1 MVYKVRDE
9 ADIIEDNLRFHLAQ
23 GVDFFVVIDT
33 GSVDGTLEILERYEQ
48 AGLVRLER
56 TIGGIHDMKAGGEE
70 GITRM
75 AGEMGADWI
84 VHNDADEF
92 WWPAAGNLK
101 QTFEAIPEE
110 FGMVLAPR
118 TEFVMRSGDD
128 PFASRMTVRETR
140 FRRPAKSAHRP
151 SERIRLRGP
160 HPVEIWTGEP
170 YRGLVGKPVLRTEAE
185 HHEDDPLELVI
196 APAFPVGVLHF
207 PFRTFEQYRRRVEIA
222 RDNGQLERNEEGR
235 AVRKAYEEGKLEE
248 VYERLVLDDDAVAKG
263 IEQGWLVEQTSFR
276 DYLAACP
283 DPLADG
289 GAPGPA
295 DIPDGGGGPTAGELR
310 DDAMYAIT
318 RYLQTQAERAA
329 KRRGQGAEVRQ
340 QRARVREFRQ
350 RLKRRNRS
358 LRIRTNKLRR
368 IESSLWWRM
377 RPRVPRAIARLPL
390 SFRRRLRRRRRR
402 RSG

>member
-9 ADIIEDNLRFHLAQ
+9 ADIIEDNPRFHLAQ
-23 GVDFFVVIDT
+23 GVDFFVIIDT

-101 QTFEAIPEE
+101 ETFEAIPEE

-118 TEFVMRSGDD
+118 TEFVMRPGDG
-128 PFASRMTVRETR
+128 PFADRMTVREAS

-151 SERIRLRGP
+151 SERISLRGP
-160 HPVEIWTGEP
+160 HPVEIWAGEP
-170 YRGLVGKPVLRTEAE
+170 YRGLVGKPVLRTQPE

-222 RDNGQLERNEEGR
+222 RDNGQLERNEEGQ
-235 AVRKAYEEGKLEE
+235 AVRKAYEGGQLEE
-248 VYERLVLDDDAVAKG
+248 MYGRLVLDDDAVAKG
-263 IEQGWLVEQTSFR
+263 IEEGWLVEQTSFR
-276 DYLAACP
+276 DYLAECP
-283 DPLADG
+283 DPLAGG
-289 GAPGPA
+289 GAGSPA
-295 DIPDGGGGPTAGELR
+295 AIPEGGGGPSAEELR
-310 DDAMYAIT
+310 DDAMYAIS

-329 KRRGQGAEVRQ
+329 RRRGQGAEVRQ
-340 QRARVREFRQ
+340 LRGRVREFRQ
-350 RLKRRNRS
+350 RLKRRNQS

-390 SFRRRLRRRRRR
+390 SVRRGLRRRRRR
-402 RSG
+402 RRG